1 MENPKSLVLITVD
14 CLRADHVSFMGY
26 HRPTTPFLDS
36 IAAQG
41 FVIPSAIVTGAPTY
55 YSFPGIFASRYPLS
69 FGRDLLGIA
78 PKEPTLASI
87 LKGQGYATAGF
98 VAANPYLT
106 RAFGYEQGF
115 DIFKDYMSGEPGPLS
130 NGSAPLGAS
139 AESWLSRLNQ
149 RLESR
154 SSRMGAAGRLYHELY
169 FQYCQRWAAPK
180 PQSMSA
186 LRRFPLADVVVGE
199 ALDWLNTVRNE
210 RFFLW
215 IHLMDPHSP
224 YYPMDDAL
232 AMMGRPA
239 LTPFR
244 ARYLNDSWNRSD
256 LSARSASRYRDD
268 VIALYDAG
276 VRWVDAQL
284 AHLMER
290 MNQAGRW
297 DDCVFAVTAD
307 HGEEF
312 LDHGGR
318 YHPPSRLME
327 ELIHVPLLLRV
338 PGAQSRQTTDSV
350 FSLLHLAPTLLDAMS
365 ALPSESFRGTSHWKQ
380 IRERSSWED
389 PAVVECVQGCTNPF
403 RMQNRLGPRVLAVRD
418 KRYKLMLC
426 FDPPSETLYDLLEDP
441 QEKSPLPPTAERQV
455 RRRLLDRAWAHLRD
469 MAAERDSEAR
479 LRSRIRD
486 LQLEW
491 AHSD

>member
-26 HRPTTPFLDS
+26 DRPTTPFLDS
-36 IAAQG
+36 IAKQG
-41 FVIPSAIVTGAPTY
+41 LVIPSAIVAGTPTY
-55 YSFPGIFASRYPLS
+55 YSFPAIFASRYPLS
-69 FGRDLLGIA
+69 LGRDLLGIA
-78 PKEPTLASI
+78 PKEPTLASV

-115 DIFKDYMSGEPGPLS
+115 DVFKDYISGEPGPLTS
-130 NGSAPLGAS
+130 GSTPAGVS
-139 AESWLSRLNQ
+139 GGSWLSRLNQ
-149 RLESR
+149 RLESNAGR
-154 SSRMGAAGRLYHELY
+154 IGAAGRLYHELY

-180 PQSMSA
+180 PRSLSA
-186 LRRFPLADVVVGE
+186 LRRFPLADAVVSE

-224 YYPMDDAL
+224 YYPADDAL
-232 AMMGRPA
+232 TMIGRSAP
-239 LTPFR
+239 TPFQ

-256 LSARSASRYRDD
+256 LSALRASRYRED

-284 AHLMER
+284 AHLVER
-290 MNQAGRW
+290 MKQAGRW
-297 DDCVFAVTAD
+297 EDSLFALTAD

-318 YHPPSRLME
+318 YHPPSGLME

-338 PGAQSRQTTDSV
+338 PGTQSRRVTNSA

-365 ALPSESFRGTSHWKQ
+365 ALPSESFRGTSHWKE
-380 IRERSSWED
+380 IRDGSSWGE

-403 RMQNRLGPRVLAVRD
+403 RMRNRLGPRILAVRD
-418 KRYKLMLC
+418 KRYKLMLY
-426 FDPPSETLYDLLEDP
+426 FDPPAEVLYDLAEDP
-441 QEKSPLPPTAERQV
+441 HEKSPLPSTAEKQV
-455 RRRLLDRAWAHLRD
+455 RGRLLDRALAHLQSLSAGRD
-469 MAAERDSEAR
+469 PETQ

-491 AHSD
+491 AHSA